1 MVESINVIWVLLG
14 SSKVGIRHNI
24 ELVTKRGMQE
34 DMFLRP
40 GNSWYMVILVIA
52 LGSLAE

>member
-34 DMFLRP
+34 DCQKY
-40 GNSWYMVILVIA
+40 GGHV
-52 LGSLAE
+52 LAAWK